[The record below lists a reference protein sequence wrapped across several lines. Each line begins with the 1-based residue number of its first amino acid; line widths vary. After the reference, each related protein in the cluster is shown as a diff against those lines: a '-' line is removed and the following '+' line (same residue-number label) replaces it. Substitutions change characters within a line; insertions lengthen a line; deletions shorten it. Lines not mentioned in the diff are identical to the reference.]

1 MKRLFSTNPLRL
13 LEASFAPVV
22 IVLLTLYMWWTS
34 PVFMTSINITNI
46 LLQVSILAIVSFGM
60 TFVIIAGQLDLSQGS
75 ANALIG
81 VIAADVMVK
90 SENLGLG
97 ILVGLAL
104 GVGVGL
110 FNGYVTAYLKVPSF
124 ITTLGVLVMARG
136 LAREVTAGNTV
147 GGLPQSFTDF
157 MSKEVFGLGMPVL
170 VAVVWGVIMHVLL
183 SRTQFGLHVFS
194 VGGNPE
200 ASHRAGIN
208 VKRTLLAVFVVSGL
222 SIAVS
227 GLTLLGRVRAGQPN
241 ASTLLELYAVAA
253 VILGGTR
260 LTGGKGSIPRTAAG
274 VLLIGL
280 IQNSLNLKNIS
291 SNYQQVILGLVFI
304 LAMTTESFS
313 QQVRDI
319 ARRLRTRRSAGQQ
332 VS

>member
-1 MKRLFSTNPLRL
+1 MKRLSGLNLGKM
-13 LEASFAPVV
+13 LEASFSPVV
-22 IVLLTLYMWWTS
+22 IVLLTIYMWWTS

-46 LLQVSILAIVSFGM
+46 LLQVSILAIVAFGM

-81 VIAADVMVK
+81 VIAADVMVR
-90 SENLGLG
+90 SENLWVG

-104 GVGVGL
+104 GVAVGL
-110 FNGYVTAYLKVPSF
+110 FNGFVTAYLKVPSF

-147 GGLPQSFTDF
+147 GGLPEAFTDF
-157 MSKEVFGLGMPVL
+157 MSKEIFGLGMPVL
-170 VAVVWGVIMHVLL
+170 VAVVWGFVMHVLL

-208 VKRTLLAVFVVSGL
+208 VKRVLLAVFIVSGL

-291 SNYQQVILGLVFI
+291 SNYQQVVLGLVFI
-304 LAMTTESFS
+304 LAMTTESFGK
-313 QQVRDI
+313 QVRDI
-319 ARRLRTRRSAGQQ
+319 ARWLRNRRSDGHQ
-332 VS
+332 VL

>member
-1 MKRLFSTNPLRL
+1 MKRFVTLNPAKL

-34 PVFMTSINITNI
+34 PVFMTTINITNI
-46 LLQVSILAIVSFGM
+46 LLQVSILAIVAFGM

-81 VIAADVMVK
+81 VIAADVMVRAD
-90 SENLGLG
+90 NLWLG

-104 GVGVGL
+104 GVGVGV
-110 FNGYVTAYLKVPSF
+110 FNGFVTAYLRVPSF

-136 LAREVTAGNTV
+136 LAREVTAGNTI
-147 GGLPQSFTDF
+147 GGLPEAFTDF
-157 MSKEVFGLGMPVL
+157 MSKEFLGLGMPVL
-170 VAVVWGVIMHVLL
+170 VAVLWGVVMHVLL

-208 VKRTLLAVFVVSGL
+208 VKRVLLAVFIVSGL

-227 GLTLLGRVRAGQPN
+227 GLPLLGRVRAGQPN
-241 ASTLLELYAVAA
+241 ASTLLELYAVAG

-280 IQNSLNLKNIS
+280 IQNSLNLKNVS
-291 SNYQQVILGLVFI
+291 SNYQQVVLGLVFI
-304 LAMTTESFS
+304 LAMTAESFG

-319 ARRLRTRRSAGQQ
+319 ARRLRNRRTDGQQ

>member
-147 GGLPQSFTDF
+147 GGLPKSFTDF

>member
-1 MKRLFSTNPLRL
+1 MKKFFDTNPAKL

-22 IVLLTLYMWWTS
+22 IVLLTIYMWLTS
-34 PVFMTSINITNI
+34 PVFMTNINITNI
-46 LLQVSILAIVSFGM
+46 LLQVSILAIVAFGM

-104 GVGVGL
+104 GIGVGI

-147 GGLPQSFTDF
+147 GGLPESFTDF
-157 MSKEVFGLGMPVL
+157 MSKEIFGLGMPVL
-170 VAVVWGVIMHVLL
+170 VAVVWGVVMHVLL

-241 ASTLLELYAVAA
+241 ASTLLELYAVAG

-280 IQNSLNLKNIS
+280 IQNSLNLKNVS

-304 LAMTTESFS
+304 LAMTTESFG
-313 QQVRDI
+313 QKVRNI
-319 ARRLRTRRSAGQQ
+319 ARRIRSARSAGQQ

>member
-1 MKRLFSTNPLRL
+1 MAKRLDLHPSKL

-22 IVLLTLYMWWTS
+22 IVALTLYMWWTS
-34 PVFMTSINITNI
+34 PVFMTTINLTNI

-75 ANALIG
+75 SNALIG
-81 VIAADVMVK
+81 VIAADVMVR

-147 GGLPQSFTDF
+147 GGLPESFTNF
-157 MSKEVFGLGMPVL
+157 MSEEVFGLGMPVMIAIAWGL
-170 VAVVWGVIMHVLL
+170 VMHVLL

-194 VGGNPE
+194 IGGNSE

-208 VKRTLLAVFVVSGL
+208 VRRTLLAVFVVSGL

-260 LTGGKGSIPRTAAG
+260 LTGGKGSIARTAAG

-280 IQNSLNLKNIS
+280 IQNSLNLKNVS

-304 LAMTTESFS
+304 VAMTTESFGEK
-313 QQVRDI
+313 VREV
-319 ARRLRTRRSAGQQ
+319 ARRIRSQNAAGQQ
-332 VS
+332 MP

>member
-1 MKRLFSTNPLRL
+1 MKRLITPDIGKV
-13 LEASFAPVV
+13 LEASFAPLG
-22 IVLLTLYMWWTS
+22 IVLLSIYMWITS

-46 LLQVSILAIVSFGM
+46 MLQVSILAIVAFGM

-81 VIAADVMVK
+81 VIAADVMVR
-90 SENLGLG
+90 SDNIWVG
-97 ILVGLAL
+97 IVVGIAL
-104 GVGVGL
+104 GVAVGL
-110 FNGYVTAYLKVPSF
+110 FNGFVTAYLKVPSF

-147 GGLPQSFTDF
+147 GGLPAAFTNF
-157 MSKEVFGLGMPVL
+157 MSKEILGLGMPVL
-170 VAVVWGVIMHVLL
+170 LAVVWGVVMHVLL

-208 VKRTLLAVFVVSGL
+208 VQRIILAVFIVSGL

-280 IQNSLNLKNIS
+280 IQNSLNLKNVS
-291 SNYQQVILGLVFI
+291 SNYQQVVLGLVFI
-304 LAMTTESFS
+304 LAMTTESFGNGIRMI
-313 QQVRDI
+313 VRPFRKRNPVDPK
-319 ARRLRTRRSAGQQ
+319 

>member
-1 MKRLFSTNPLRL
+1 MKRFDGFSPTKL

-22 IVLLTLYMWWTS
+22 IVLLTLYMWWSS
-34 PVFMTSINITNI
+34 PVFMTSVNITNI
-46 LLQVSILAIVSFGM
+46 LLQVSILAIVAFGM

-81 VIAADVMVK
+81 VLAADVMVR
-90 SENLGLG
+90 SGSLWLGVLVAIGLG
-97 ILVGLAL
+97 VAVGA
-104 GVGVGL
+104 

-147 GGLPQSFTDF
+147 GGLPEAFTNF

-170 VAVVWGVIMHVLL
+170 IAVVWGVIMHVLL

-200 ASHRAGIN
+200 ASHRAGIH
-208 VKRTLLAVFVVSGL
+208 VRRVLLAVFIVSGL

-241 ASTLLELYAVAA
+241 ASTLLELYAVAG

-260 LTGGKGSIPRTAAG
+260 LTGGKGSVPRTAAG

-280 IQNSLNLKNIS
+280 IQNSLNLKNVS
-291 SNYQQVILGLVFI
+291 SNYQQVVLGLVFI
-304 LAMTTESFS
+304 LAMTTESFGR
-313 QQVRDI
+313 QVRNI
-319 ARRLRTRRSAGQQ
+319 ARRIRQRRSDGQQ

>member
-1 MKRLFSTNPLRL
+1 MKRFVTLNPAKL

-34 PVFMTSINITNI
+34 PVFMTTINITNI
-46 LLQVSILAIVSFGM
+46 LLQVSILAIVAFGM

-81 VIAADVMVK
+81 VIAADVMVRAD
-90 SENLGLG
+90 NLWLG

-104 GVGVGL
+104 GVGVGV
-110 FNGYVTAYLKVPSF
+110 FNGFVTAYLRVPSF

-136 LAREVTAGNTV
+136 LAREVTAGNTI
-147 GGLPQSFTDF
+147 GGLPEAFTDF
-157 MSKEVFGLGMPVL
+157 MSKEFLGLGMPVL
-170 VAVVWGVIMHVLL
+170 VAVLWGVVMHVLL

-208 VKRTLLAVFVVSGL
+208 VKRVLLAVFIVSGL

-241 ASTLLELYAVAA
+241 ASTLLELYAVAG

-280 IQNSLNLKNIS
+280 IQNSLNLKNVS
-291 SNYQQVILGLVFI
+291 SNYQQVVLGLVFI
-304 LAMTTESFS
+304 LAMTAESFG

-319 ARRLRTRRSAGQQ
+319 ARRLRNRRTDGQQ

>member
-1 MKRLFSTNPLRL
+1 MKRFTTLNPFKL

-34 PVFMTSINITNI
+34 PVFMTTVNITNI
-46 LLQVSILAIVSFGM
+46 LLQVSILAIVAFGM

-81 VIAADVMVK
+81 VIAADVMVRAD
-90 SENLGLG
+90 NLWLG

-104 GVGVGL
+104 GIGVGL
-110 FNGYVTAYLKVPSF
+110 FNGFVTAYLKVPSF

-147 GGLPQSFTDF
+147 GGLPQAFSDF
-157 MSKEVFGLGMPVL
+157 MAKEILGLGMPVL
-170 VAVVWGVIMHVLL
+170 VAVAWGIVMHVLL

-208 VKRTLLAVFVVSGL
+208 VKRVLLAVFIVSGL

-280 IQNSLNLKNIS
+280 IQNSLNLKNVS
-291 SNYQQVILGLVFI
+291 SNYQQVVLGLVFI
-304 LAMTTESFS
+304 LAMTTESFG

-319 ARRLRTRRSAGQQ
+319 ARRLRNGRSAGQQ

>member
-1 MKRLFSTNPLRL
+1 MKRFVTLNPAKL

-34 PVFMTSINITNI
+34 PVFMTTINITNI
-46 LLQVSILAIVSFGM
+46 LLQVSILAIVAFGM

-81 VIAADVMVK
+81 VIAADVMVRAD
-90 SENLGLG
+90 NLWLG

-104 GVGVGL
+104 GVGVGV
-110 FNGYVTAYLKVPSF
+110 FNGFVTAYLKGPSF

-147 GGLPQSFTDF
+147 GGLPEAFTDF
-157 MSKEVFGLGMPVL
+157 MSKQFLGLGMPVL
-170 VAVVWGVIMHVLL
+170 VAVLWGVIMHVLL

-208 VKRTLLAVFVVSGL
+208 VKRVLLAVFIVRDCRSPCRVSPSSVVSAL
-222 SIAVS
+222 AN
-227 GLTLLGRVRAGQPN
+227 PM
-241 ASTLLELYAVAA
+241 
-253 VILGGTR
+253 
-260 LTGGKGSIPRTAAG
+260 PPPF
-274 VLLIGL
+274 
-280 IQNSLNLKNIS
+280 S
-291 SNYQQVILGLVFI
+291 SCTPSP
-304 LAMTTESFS
+304 ASFS
-313 QQVRDI
+313 EELASPAERDRSR
-319 ARRLRTRRSAGQQ
+319 APPLVCFSSVSSRTR
-332 VS
+332 

>member
-1 MKRLFSTNPLRL
+1 MKRFVTLNPAKL

-34 PVFMTSINITNI
+34 PVFMTTINITNI
-46 LLQVSILAIVSFGM
+46 LLQVSILAIVAFGM

-81 VIAADVMVK
+81 VIAADVMVRAD
-90 SENLGLG
+90 NLWLG

-104 GVGVGL
+104 GVGVGV
-110 FNGYVTAYLKVPSF
+110 FNGFVTAYLRVPSF

-147 GGLPQSFTDF
+147 GGLPEAFTDF
-157 MSKEVFGLGMPVL
+157 MSKEFLGLGMPVL
-170 VAVVWGVIMHVLL
+170 VAVLWGVIMHVLL

-208 VKRTLLAVFVVSGL
+208 VKRVLLAVFIVSGL

-241 ASTLLELYAVAA
+241 ASTLLELYAVAG

-280 IQNSLNLKNIS
+280 IQNSLNLKNVS
-291 SNYQQVILGLVFI
+291 SNYQQVVLGLVFI
-304 LAMTTESFS
+304 LAMTTESFG

-319 ARRLRTRRSAGQQ
+319 ARRLRNKRTDGQQ

>member
-1 MKRLFSTNPLRL
+1 MKRFVTLNPARL

-34 PVFMTSINITNI
+34 PVFMTTINITNI
-46 LLQVSILAIVSFGM
+46 LLQVSILAIVAFGM

-81 VIAADVMVK
+81 VIAADVMVRAD
-90 SENLGLG
+90 NLWLG

-104 GVGVGL
+104 GVGVGV
-110 FNGYVTAYLKVPSF
+110 FNGFVTAYLKVPSF

-147 GGLPQSFTDF
+147 GGLPEAFTDF
-157 MSKEVFGLGMPVL
+157 MSKKFLGLGMPVL
-170 VAVVWGVIMHVLL
+170 VAVLWGVIMHVLL

-208 VKRTLLAVFVVSGL
+208 VKRVLLAVFIVSGL

-241 ASTLLELYAVAA
+241 ASTLLELYAVAG

-280 IQNSLNLKNIS
+280 IQNSLNLKNVS
-291 SNYQQVILGLVFI
+291 SNYQQVVLGLVFI
-304 LAMTTESFS
+304 LAMTTESFG

-319 ARRLRTRRSAGQQ
+319 ARRLRNRRTDGQQ